1 MLSKERHYTL
11 KMYNKTRLFV
21 TVKRFRSKNGS
32 DFINTTTLNIYWWT
46 FDAVS
51 ILNVYEAAL
60 TNMISV
66 NHINDN
72 VQYSEITFDHI
83 CVDL

>member
-1 MLSKERHYTL
+1 
-11 KMYNKTRLFV
+11 MYNKSRLFA
-21 TVKRFRSKNGS
+21 TVKCFKSKNGS
-32 DFINTTTLNIYWWT
+32 GFINATTLNIYWWT

-51 ILNVYEAAL
+51 ILNVYEAAF

-66 NHINDN
+66 NHINDT
-72 VQYSEITFDHI
+72 VQHSEITFDHI